1 MLQLESPVEVAIGQA
16 NGIMQSLVDNEEAIA
31 DAIADT
37 DGRALDDLR
46 GFLTVMADG
55 EAVCSLSFRNEV
67 FGFRDVGQVLPALG
81 GTISAKAVRR

>member
-1 MLQLESPVEVAIGQA
+1 ME
-16 NGIMQSLVDNEEAIA
+16 SLVDNEEAIA

-67 FGFRDVGQVLPALG
+67 FGFRDVGQVRRGIASLG
-81 GTISAKAVRR
+81 RDNLREGSAGDDRSLSGLSASES